1 MELELSLG
9 DASSKP
15 FAFMEK
21 SHRQVS
27 NKGLAFSMGLGLASV
42 GRDREEEKTREAVV
56 DVDDDDDD
64 DDDDDRDEDDDG
76 RDQTQRL
83 LPLLPVSRAQ
93 ASHQA
98 LPWPSDNGNHIH
110 MPPNHKRVFF
120 LGFLFLFGF
129 FVLGGG
135 GDFYVFSVVGL
146 GSSEAGSSGNVG
158 LPARG
163 LDVNRLPYTAAAAA
177 AAVEELEDGAAAEV
191 ESSPNSAAS
200 SFQMDFCIY
209 RGGNGGNKRDFEG
222 GEAERGSSRASDEDD
237 NGLTRKKLRLSKE
250 QSAFLEESFKEHNT
264 LNPVS
269 ISISYYR
276 P

>member
-27 NKGLAFSMGLGLASV
+27 NKGLAFSMGLGLVSV

-135 GDFYVFSVVGL
+135 GFLCVFCGGFRELRGGFVRKRGPA
-146 GSSEAGSSGNVG
+146 GEGARREQIAIYGSSGGGGGGVG
-158 LPARG
+158 G
-163 LDVNRLPYTAAAAA
+163 
-177 AAVEELEDGAAAEV
+177 
-191 ESSPNSAAS
+191 
-200 SFQMDFCIY
+200 
-209 RGGNGGNKRDFEG
+209 RGGGGGGVLSEQCSVVFSDGFLHLQRRKWRKQEG
-222 GEAERGSSRASDEDD
+222 FRRW
-237 NGLTRKKLRLSKE
+237 
-250 QSAFLEESFKEHNT
+250 
-264 LNPVS
+264 
-269 ISISYYR
+269 
-276 P
+276 